1 MHKLQ
6 SAHLISLDHGHT
18 HVRSHTHFTTTMTN
32 NNNNNNINEEDTN
45 INNNNEEEEDNI
57 TLQPPST
64 PTTSTPATPNNKAHA
79 QIQKLKDA
87 NNKYKQ
93 LLKLARERI
102 ETQQEELRQVQ
113 LEQQQSAAGT
123 STSSNIN
130 NNNNNSHGNQEE
142 NGVIIRV
149 IHCTCEEDPQED
161 AVIGEGDSKVIWALF
176 EYETAPPA
184 DDLVV
189 DTSVIYKRWKKW
201 MAFDNETELAD
212 FVRRDAAAGE
222 PLVIPPFSI
231 SVRESEAI
239 QNEARQAVAHVT
251 EEFRRYRVRAEVA
264 RKQADAALKAARIEN
279 VDHAQKRIVKN
290 HNDNNTRDNSQHED
304 DDTIKRLKS
313 ALLEQDLR
321 WKEAYDVIEQEN
333 RLLKEGGPKAE
344 ATLASQ
350 WRRRFEECLKEKD
363 DLTAKMEMMT
373 TAKTN
378 SSDSNGGNDYAKLE
392 SKYRSLKDEYKLYR
406 RKAKEIFDSQQHQQM
421 NSNGRRRSSV
431 NHHYVDENN
440 GIGSDGSL
448 SEDPRIPYLRSLM
461 IQYFTSK
468 DELKEPMENAIFTV
482 LKFSSKDRDKIKE
495 RREAIDYANSY
506 WGYTSSL
513 LQSP

>member
-1 MHKLQ
+1 M
-6 SAHLISLDHGHT
+6 
-18 HVRSHTHFTTTMTN
+18 TTMTN
-32 NNNNNNINEEDTN
+32 NNNNSNNEDD
-45 INNNNEEEEDNI
+45 NNHNEEEAAEEEENI

-64 PTTSTPATPNNKAHA
+64 PTPTTPNNNSKAQAHA
-79 QIQKLKDA
+79 QIQKLKEA

-102 ETQQEELRQVQ
+102 ETQQEELKQAQ
-113 LEQQQSAAGT
+113 LEQQQQHSVAGT
-123 STSSNIN
+123 FTSSHASN
-130 NNNNNSHGNQEE
+130 NNNYNNIHGHSHGNQEE

-149 IHCTCEEDPQED
+149 IHCTCEEDPQEN
-161 AVIGEGDSKVIWALF
+161 AVMGEDDSKVIWALF

-189 DTSVIYKRWKKW
+189 ETSVIYKRWKKW

-212 FVRRDAAAGE
+212 FVRRDAVAGE

-251 EEFRRYRVRAEVA
+251 EEFRRYRVRAEVS
-264 RKQADAALKAARIEN
+264 RKQADAALKAARITN

-373 TAKTN
+373 TAKKN
-378 SSDSNGGNDYAKLE
+378 SSDSNGGSEYAKLE
-392 SKYRSLKDEYKLYR
+392 TKYRSLKDEYKLYR
-406 RKAKEIFDSQQHQQM
+406 RKAKEIFDSQQHHQM
-421 NSNGRRRSSV
+421 NSNGRRRNSV
-431 NHHYVDENN
+431 NHHYADEN
-440 GIGSDGSL
+440 GGVGSDGSL